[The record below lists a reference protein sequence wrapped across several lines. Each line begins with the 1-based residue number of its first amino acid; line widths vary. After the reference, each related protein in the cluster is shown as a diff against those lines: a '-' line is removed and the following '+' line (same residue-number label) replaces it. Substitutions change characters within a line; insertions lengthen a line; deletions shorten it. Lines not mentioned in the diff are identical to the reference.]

1 MEAPPDSDRDALG
14 EDAVLD
20 SAAFRAGRW
29 ILGGLAAAYALTTLL
44 PSDAKPGWVDTWF
57 YGVVI
62 MAVTLAGLV
71 RPVVVRRNRL
81 PWLLLSLATISWAVG
96 DQYWSIMFADADD
109 IPVPSPADVGYVGLY
124 PLAYVGLILLAGSVL
139 RQVPA
144 SVLLD
149 GLVTSLAVGALF
161 SAITVKQIIS
171 GVDGSAAAVITNLSY
186 PVGDLVLIVVAVAT
200 LAMVRWR
207 VEPVWWLLVAGFAL
221 FAVADTAYLLGANS
235 WYVDGSWVDGL
246 WMVGIALVP
255 LAGSLRQRPAPAA
268 IGGFAALLVPILF
281 SLAALVVLVVASFA
295 DLHPVTVVLA
305 ALCLVAAGGRTALTF
320 EQTRALARSRTEA
333 RTDELTTVGNRRML
347 DERLPA
353 LAAAAAAGRPLL
365 VGIVSIRHLSAI
377 NETLGY
383 EYGDGMLAALG
394 ARLREQVGDRAVP
407 ARLGGAEIALL
418 QPFDGHLAR
427 AEQSMRDLLSAVAGP
442 ARVGGVEV
450 EIELSAGVA
459 AGPTHA
465 LGGRDLLRCA
475 GEALRRAKA
484 TESEVEVYDPAQ
496 DIGRDFGPRLLPEL
510 IKALEHNLI
519 GAWYQPKVEL
529 AGGAAVELEAQLRWV
544 HPEHGVLDAAVLRP
558 LAARAGL
565 TRRLTRVMLAEAV
578 RRCAWWQAGG
588 VRLGVAVDLGT
599 ADVLDSRLPY
609 ELARLVSEVGLP
621 AGALQL
627 ELAEDLLLVDPGR
640 TRRALG
646 QFRTLG
652 VRLALDHYGRSAPSL
667 TRLRAMPVQEL
678 KLDRSFVASVLQ
690 GGPDEAVVRSTIS
703 LAGSLGIRT
712 VADGVDTADLLD
724 RVRSYG
730 VRGVQGAAV
739 VDPMSPAALADWLGT
754 APAPDPAGDLA
765 HGAQQHPQPQPI
777 G

>member
-1 MEAPPDSDRDALG
+1 MEGPPDTGTDAYT
-14 EDAVLD
+14 EDAVLG
-20 SAAFRAGRW
+20 SPAFRAGRW
-29 ILGGLAAAYALTTLL
+29 ILGTLAAVYALSTLL
-44 PSDAKPGWVDTWF
+44 PSEDKPGWVDTWF
-57 YGVVI
+57 YGFVI
-62 MAVTLAGLV
+62 MAVTLAGLA
-71 RPVVVRRNRL
+71 RPLAVRRNRL
-81 PWLLLSLATISWAVG
+81 PWLLLSLATISWALG

-109 IPVPSPADVGYVGLY
+109 IPVPSPADVGYVALY
-124 PLAYVGLILLAGSVL
+124 PLAYVGLILLARSVL
-139 RQVPA
+139 GRVPA

-161 SAITVKQIIS
+161 SAFTVRQIIS

-207 VEPVWWLLVAGFAL
+207 ADPVWWLLVAGFAL
-221 FAVADTAYLLGANS
+221 FAIADTAYLLGANS
-235 WYVDGSWVDGL
+235 WYVDGSWIDGL

-255 LAGSLRQRPAPAA
+255 LAGSLRRRPAPAA
-268 IGGFAALLVPILF
+268 ISGFAALLVPILF
-281 SLAALVVLVVASFA
+281 SLTALVVLVVASFA
-295 DLHPVTVVLA
+295 GLHPVTVVLA

-347 DERLPA
+347 DERLPS
-353 LAAAAAAGRPLL
+353 LATAATAGHPLL
-365 VGIVSIRHLSAI
+365 VVIVSIRHLSTI

-394 ARLREQVGDRAVP
+394 TRLREQVGDRAVP

-427 AEQSMRDLLSAVAGP
+427 AEQSMRDLLAAVAGP
-442 ARVGGVEV
+442 VRIGGVEV

-459 AGPTHA
+459 AGPMHA
-465 LGGRDLLRCA
+465 ARGRDLLRCA

-510 IKALEHNLI
+510 IGALEANRI
-519 GAWYQPKVEL
+519 GAWYQPKVDL
-529 AGGAAVELEAQLRWV
+529 VSGAAVELEAQLRWV
-544 HPEHGVLDAAVLRP
+544 HPEHGVLDAATLRP

-578 RRCAWWQAGG
+578 RRCAWWQASG
-588 VRLGVAVDLGT
+588 VQLGLSVDLAT

-609 ELARLVSEVGLP
+609 ELARLVSESGVP
-621 AGALQL
+621 PGAIQL

-640 TRRALG
+640 TRRALS

-667 TRLRAMPVQEL
+667 TRLRAMPVHEL

-690 GGPDEAVVRSTIS
+690 SAPDEAVVRSTVS
-703 LAGSLGIRT
+703 LVKSLGIRV
-712 VADGVDTADLLD
+712 VADGVDTAELID

-730 VRGVQGAAV
+730 VGAVQGAAIGA
-739 VDPMSPAALADWLGT
+739 PMSPTALADWLGT
-754 APAPDPAGDLA
+754 APAPEPEAMRG
-765 HGAQQHPQPQPI
+765 PQPQSERQPI

>member
-124 PLAYVGLILLAGSVL
+124 PLAYIGLILLAGSVL

-221 FAVADTAYLLGANS
+221 FAIADTAYLLGANS

-588 VRLGVAVDLGT
+588 VRLGVAVDIGT

-627 ELAEDLLLVDPGR
+627 ELAEDLMLVDPGR

-754 APAPDPAGDLA
+754 APAPDPAGDPTHVA
-765 HGAQQHPQPQPI
+765 PQPQPI

>member
-1 MEAPPDSDRDALG
+1 MDSPSDSGTASRAASA
-14 EDAVLD
+14 EDAILD
-20 SAAFRAGRW
+20 SPGFRAGRW
-29 ILGGLAAAYALTTLL
+29 LLGGLAGVYAASTLL
-44 PSDAKPGWVDTWF
+44 PSDSKPDWVDTWF
-57 YGVVI
+57 YGAVI
-62 MAVTLAGLV
+62 MAVTLAGLA
-71 RPVVVRRNRL
+71 RPLLVTRDRL

-96 DQYWSIMFADADD
+96 DQYWSIMFANADE

-124 PLAYVGLILLAGSVL
+124 PLAYVGLILLARSVL

-161 SAITVKQIIS
+161 SAFTVKQIIA

-200 LAMVRWR
+200 LSMVRWR
-207 VEPVWWLLVAGFAL
+207 ADPVWWLLIAGFAL

-246 WMVGIALVP
+246 WMVGIAMVP
-255 LAGSLRQRPAPAA
+255 LAGSLRQRPAPPA
-268 IGGFAALLVPILF
+268 ISGFAALLVPILF
-281 SLAALVVLVVASFA
+281 SLAALVVLVVAAFA

-305 ALCLVAAGGRTALTF
+305 ASCLVAAGGRTALTF

-333 RTDELTTVGNRRML
+333 RTDELTTVGNRRLL
-347 DERLPA
+347 DERLPS
-353 LAAAAAAGRPLL
+353 LAAGAAAGKPLL
-365 VGIVSIRHLSAI
+365 VTIVSIRHLSEI

-383 EYGDGMLAALG
+383 EYGDGLLGGLG

-427 AEQSMRDLLSAVAGP
+427 AEQSVRDLLAAVAAP
-442 ARVGGVEV
+442 VRVGGAEL

-459 AGPTHA
+459 AGPMHA
-465 LGGRDLLRCA
+465 TDSRDLLRCA

-510 IKALEHNLI
+510 INALETNRFV
-519 GAWYQPKVEL
+519 AWYQPKVDL
-529 AGGAAVELEAQLRWV
+529 ASGAAVELEAQLRWV
-544 HPEHGVLDAAVLRP
+544 HPEHGVLDAATLRP

-578 RRCAWWQAGG
+578 RRSAWWQASG
-588 VRLGVAVDLGT
+588 VQLGVSVDLAT

-609 ELARLVSEVGLP
+609 ELARLVSE
-621 AGALQL
+621 AGVPPSSLQL

-640 TRRALG
+640 TRRALN

-667 TRLRAMPVQEL
+667 TRLRTMPVQEL

-690 GGPDEAVVRSTIS
+690 SAPDEAVVQSTIS
-703 LAGSLGIRT
+703 LAQSLGIRT
-712 VADGVDTADLLD
+712 VADGVDTAELLG

-730 VRGVQGAAV
+730 VRAVQGAAIGE
-739 VDPMSPAALADWLGT
+739 PMSPSNLADWLGAVPGPEPET
-754 APAPDPAGDLA
+754 APRT
-765 HGAQQHPQPQPI
+765 PQPI